1 MNTNEI
7 IDNFF
12 KLDIVLIDSPI
23 KENLLKLREDFKKE
37 VNTNGGGCTPCK
49 LAAATRKYT
58 ALIKD
63 LINKND

>member
-12 KLDIVLIDSPI
+12 KLDKVLIDSPI
-23 KENLLKLREDFKKE
+23 KENLLKLREEFKNE
-37 VNTNGGGCTPCK
+37 INANNGGCTPCK
-49 LAAATRKYT
+49 RAAAHRKYT
-58 ALIKD
+58 AIIND